1 MIYHLLFIIYSHR
14 SLRQL
19 HGEAVDAS
27 VLTDDGERIYAD
39 NLTVGEG
46 KLNLSLCLLV
56 FLRLV
61 VSRINHGSVEN
72 EEVGVGGRQSVALAV
87 LVGCQSVALVI
98 DGIRHRKLE
107 QAIRVSLESEK
118 FLELLFE
125 GMEVLILLI
134 FRVVTTYI

>member
-27 VLTDDGERIYAD
+27 VLTD
-39 NLTVGEG
+39 
-46 KLNLSLCLLV
+46 
-56 FLRLV
+56 
-61 VSRINHGSVEN
+61 HGSVEN
-72 EEVGVGGRQSVALAV
+72 EEVGVGGRQSVALTV

-98 DGIRHRKLE
+98 DGIWHRKLE
-107 QAIRVSLESEK
+107 QAIRVSLEGEK

-125 GMEVLILLI
+125 GLEVLILLI

>member
-72 EEVGVGGRQSVALAV
+72 EEVGVGGRQSVALTV

-98 DGIRHRKLE
+98 DGIRHREL
-107 QAIRVSLESEK
+107 QQSVRVSLVGE
-118 FLELLFE
+118 ELLQLLLQRL
-125 GMEVLILLI
+125 EVLILLI
-134 FRVVTTYI
+134 LRIITPYI